1 MISFQ
6 QQPRKAVDEKEQAC
20 EDRQSAEQKLRSVLL
35 EFDAKISEEK
45 EYVVS
50 NMEARLGSINDQVS
64 TTRVYDVALI

>member
-1 MISFQ
+1 M
-6 QQPRKAVDEKEQAC
+6 DEKEQAC